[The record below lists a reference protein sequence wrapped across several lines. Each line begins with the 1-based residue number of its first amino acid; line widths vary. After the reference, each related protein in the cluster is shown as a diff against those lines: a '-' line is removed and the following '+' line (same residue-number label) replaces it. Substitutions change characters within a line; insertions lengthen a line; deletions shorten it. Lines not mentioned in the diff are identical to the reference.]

1 MEKISSKPR
10 EEEPEL
16 GPPKIKNPPSESPQ
30 VEDPQ
35 PEELLE
41 EDPQSEELLEE
52 DPQSEELL
60 LQPEPKSESP
70 LKLPKS
76 APLVNGTITRS
87 RQQNKEDNNKSFFP
101 MINP

>member
-35 PEELLE
+35 P
-41 EDPQSEELLEE
+41 EELLEE

-101 MINP
+101 MNNT

>member
-1 MEKISSKPR
+1 MEKISSKPK

-30 VEDPQ
+30 VEEPQ
-35 PEELLE
+35 SEEPLE
-41 EDPQSEELLEE
+41 EDPQSEE
-52 DPQSEELL
+52 L